1 VIALPTAADTPP
13 ALERPAIVAPAPR
26 EISFGTV
33 SGRVGPGTTGVSV
46 SVDGR
51 WVGAA
56 AVSERHFRL
65 TIRLPPRD
73 VTVRVTAVDAQGR
86 RASASVAPV
95 FGLPRAAV
103 PRAFVTA
110 EDPLLGR
117 RVRRLVETFPGIAAV
132 VVEDL
137 RTGRAAAWNARARF
151 PAASTLKL
159 GIALEL
165 LRVGRGPP
173 APGSWLDRRLRE
185 MLVDSDNAAANE
197 LEIALG
203 GSLSR
208 GAAQVTTTLRR
219 LGLAETLMSGGY
231 ALGTAAGRRPL
242 PLRVES
248 QPAFVGKYTSA
259 WDLGRLHR
267 WLHLATAGRGPLVR
281 LPGSFTPADA
291 RFLLY
296 ILAHVRDTGKLDRYV
311 AGQGAK
317 VLHKAGWITNAR
329 HDSGIVYWR
338 RGAFVAVVMT
348 WSSYP
353 VGPSSDVLAGRIAEA
368 ALRRFSEPTLQP
380 QSAEARVFHL

>member
-1 VIALPTAADTPP
+1 MALPTAGDAP
-13 ALERPAIVAPAPR
+13 ATLERPAIVAPAPR

-33 SGRVGPGTTGVSV
+33 SGRVGPGTTNVIV
-46 SVDGR
+46 SVDGHQLGG
-51 WVGAA
+51 VG
-56 AVSERHFRL
+56 VSGTRFRV
-65 TIRLPPRD
+65 IVKLPPRD
-73 VTVRVTAVDAQGR
+73 VTVRVTAVDGQGR
-86 RASASVAPV
+86 RASTSVAPV
-95 FGLPRAAV
+95 FGLPHAAV

-110 EDPLLGR
+110 EDPVLAR
-117 RVRRLVETFPGIAAV
+117 RIRGLVETFPGISAV

-137 RTGRAAAWNARARF
+137 RTGKAAAWNARARF

-165 LRVGRGPP
+165 LRVRQGPP
-173 APGSWLDRRLRE
+173 VPGSWLDRRLRE
-185 MLVDSDNAAANE
+185 MLIHSDNAAANE

-203 GSLSR
+203 GSTAG
-208 GAAQVTTTLRR
+208 GAAQITSTLRR

-231 ALGTAAGRRPL
+231 ALGTAGGGRPL

-259 WDLGRLHR
+259 WDLARLHR

-281 LPGSFTPADA
+281 LPGSFTSADA

-296 ILAHVRDTGKLDRYV
+296 TLAHVRDPGKLDRYV
-311 AGQGAK
+311 TRRGTK

-348 WSSYP
+348 WSSYQA
-353 VGPSSDVLAGRIAEA
+353 GPSSDVLAGRVAEA
-368 ALRRFSEPTLQP
+368 ALRRFTQLPPRP
-380 QSAEARVFHL
+380 QRAEAPIFHL